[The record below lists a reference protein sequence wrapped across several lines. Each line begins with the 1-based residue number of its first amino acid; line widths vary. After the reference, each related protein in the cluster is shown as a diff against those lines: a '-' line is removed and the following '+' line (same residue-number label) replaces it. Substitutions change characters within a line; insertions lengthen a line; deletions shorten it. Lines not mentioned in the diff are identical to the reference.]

1 MKFRLYPII
10 LATATLLLICTS
22 AHLGYARL
30 VLSLAEGCKS
40 LSANIQDVYSTPPI
54 VAIAHSVA
62 QESPS
67 KDPQAEAVQLF
78 QQGTE
83 LLNSGESQAALEV
96 FQQVLDIVRRL
107 NQRLG
112 EAGTLSQIA
121 LAYYNLGEY
130 QQARESYQQAL
141 TIYTEEKNLNGQGV
155 ILTNLGELY
164 QNIGPYQKALESH
177 EQALAIFKTLED
189 RPKQGAIISN
199 LGVVYQTLGQDQ
211 EALQYYQEALEIHR
225 QFRDNRWQ
233 ATILN
238 NLGSIY
244 EKLAEYERAL
254 DSFQEAL
261 ALAEQEGDRIEK
273 GRILNN
279 IGRVSSKLGQ
289 QQRALQ
295 SLQQALMIRREI
307 QDRPGEGTTLHDMGT
322 VYRDLGQ
329 YEVALQYYNKAL
341 EMARKMSSRP
351 QEGETLSNIGITLLK
366 AGFELEATEKLLE
379 SIKIWESL
387 RPGLTDENKVSL
399 FERQAETYRWL
410 QQALIAQNKVEAAL
424 EVSERGRARAF
435 TELLA
440 SRLSESEVVQS
451 PSHLEFEE
459 IQKIAQHHNATLV
472 EYSIINGQ
480 LYIWVIRPQ
489 GQLEFRIVDLS
500 ILESSLPMFAEKTRV
515 AAAIGLN
522 RSGENQ
528 SQVLPEFV
536 RQTREQVETVSE
548 ADSSIMADMDRRNVR
563 LHKSYQL
570 LIEPIADLLP
580 KNPDSHLIFIP
591 HGELFIIPFA
601 ALQDQQGTYL
611 IEKHTILI
619 APSIQVLDLTYQH
632 KKRLHQGVGLNTVVI
647 GNPQMPSISTRPGEK
662 PKPLDALPGTERE
675 ALAIAQMLKTE
686 AIIGDRATED
696 AVIHKMPQAR
706 IIHMATHGLLNELKH
721 LGLNIPGAL
730 ALTPTPKNDGL
741 LTAGEIFNLRLNA
754 ELVVLSACNT
764 GRGRITEDGVIGLS
778 RSFISAG
785 VPSVVVSLWFIPDNP
800 SADLMIEFY
809 RQMQTLPDKASALRQ
824 AMLITMKQHP
834 NPSDWAGFLLIGQ
847 GY

>member
-10 LATATLLLICTS
+10 LATATLLLIC
-22 AHLGYARL
+22 L
-30 VLSLAEGCKS
+30 
-40 LSANIQDVYSTPPI
+40 ANIKDVYPTSPI

-62 QESPS
+62 QESPL

-78 QQGTE
+78 QKGTE
-83 LLNSGESQAALEV
+83 LLNSGESQVALEV
-96 FQQVLDIVRRL
+96 FQQVLEIVRRL

-112 EAGTLSQIA
+112 EAATLNQMA

-130 QQARESYQQAL
+130 QQALESYQQAL

-164 QNIGPYQKALESH
+164 QNIGQYQKALESH
-177 EQALAIFKTLED
+177 EQALAIFKTLKD
-189 RPKQGAIISN
+189 RPKQGAILNN
-199 LGVVYQTLGQDQ
+199 LGVVYQTLGQYQ
-211 EALQYYQEALEIHR
+211 EALHYYQEALGIHR
-225 QFRDNRWQ
+225 QFRDARWQ
-233 ATILN
+233 ATLLN
-238 NLGSIY
+238 NLGLIY
-244 EKLAEYERAL
+244 DKLAEYEKAL

-261 ALAEQEGDRIEK
+261 VLAEQEGDRIEK
-273 GRILNN
+273 GRIFNN
-279 IGRVSSKLGQ
+279 IGLVSSKLGDQ
-289 QQRALQ
+289 QQALQ
-295 SLQQALMIRREI
+295 SLQQALIIRREI
-307 QDRPGEGTTLHDMGT
+307 QDRPGERTTLHDMGT

-341 EMARKMSSRP
+341 EMARQMSSRP

-379 SIKIWESL
+379 AITIWESL

-410 QQALIAQNKVEAAL
+410 QQALIAQNQVEAAL

-435 TELLA
+435 AELLA
-440 SRLSESEVVQS
+440 SRLSQSEVVQS
-451 PSHLEFEE
+451 PSHLEFDE
-459 IQKIAQHHNATLV
+459 IQKIAQHQNATLV
-472 EYSIINGQ
+472 EYSIINGK
-480 LYIWVIRPQ
+480 LYIWVIKPQ
-489 GQLEFRIVDLS
+489 GKLEFRIFDLS
-500 ILESSLPMFAEKTRV
+500 ILDSSLPLFAEKTRV

-522 RSGENQ
+522 RSGENL
-528 SQVLPEFV
+528 SQVLTEFV
-536 RQTREQVETVSE
+536 RQTREQVETVAE
-548 ADSSIMADMDRRNVR
+548 PNSSVMAETDRRNVR
-563 LHKSYQL
+563 LYKSYQL
-570 LIEPIADLLP
+570 LIEPINDLLP
-580 KNPDSHLIFIP
+580 KNPESHVIFIP

-601 ALQDQQGTYL
+601 ALQDKQGTYL

-632 KKRLHQGVGLNTVVI
+632 QKRLHQGVGLNTVVI
-647 GNPQMPSISTRPGEK
+647 GNPKMPSIATRPGEK
-662 PKPLDALPGTERE
+662 PRPLDALPGTERE

-696 AVIHKMPQAR
+696 AVVQKMPQAR

-721 LGLNIPGAL
+721 LGLDIPGAL
-730 ALTPTPKNDGL
+730 ALTPTQKNDGL

-778 RSFISAG
+778 RSFIAAG

-809 RQMQTLPDKASALRQ
+809 RQMQILQDKASALRQ

-847 GY
+847 AC